1 MLRRRVFWFLFMG
14 LLVSIAHSQ
23 DTDPDLTVDQGQ
35 LTFDAEG
42 TEGGA
47 YHSRIAHVPGDSSG
61 VTIGR
66 GYDMK
71 TKDAPKIKKD
81 LKAAKLAD
89 TDAEAFS
96 KAAGLKGDAARNF
109 IKDNKLI
116 EITKLQQKDL
126 FKISFSE
133 EAAEVKR
140 ICEKADVVATYGATD
155 WDNLNAVI
163 KDVLVDLKF
172 RGDYTPESR
181 KLIQK
186 FVAQDDFDNFKR
198 VLQDKNNWANVP
210 KDRFE
215 RRSKYL
221 DSQKSQLQPAPCKKE
236 GDSQEAERVIVACEK
251 HWDAN
256 KADCNKFLKAV
267 ANELGINEFKDSW
280 DADAIIAYLEGSPS
294 GWTKI
299 DRGDNEKVF
308 NSAVAGRFVVAGLR
322 SKDMERNNGHV
333 SVVVA
338 AAMVFSGADQIKYPR
353 GYWGT
358 LGGTGAKCEG
368 LNYSFPSPQR
378 KSIRYYYRDI
388 PTQETKK

>member
-1 MLRRRVFWFLFMG
+1 MLTKFAFWFFCVG
-14 LLVSIAHSQ
+14 LLVPVAHSQ

-42 TEGGA
+42 TEGGV
-47 YHSRIAHVPGDSSG
+47 YHSRSAHVPSDSSG

-71 TKDAPKIKKD
+71 TKDAAKIKKD

-89 TDAEAFS
+89 ADAETFS
-96 KAAGLKGDAARNF
+96 KAAGLKGDAARKF
-109 IKDNKLI
+109 IKDNKLV

-140 ICEKADVVATYGATD
+140 ICEKPDVVATYGATD

-186 FVAQDDFDNFKR
+186 FVAQDDFDNFKKT
-198 VLQDKNNWANVP
+198 LQDKDNWANVP

-221 DSQKSQLQPAPCKKE
+221 DTQKNQLRLAPCQKE
-236 GDSQEAERVIVACEK
+236 GDSAEAERVIVACEK

-267 ANELGINEFKDSW
+267 AIELEITEFDNSW
-280 DADAIIAYLEGSPS
+280 NADAIIAYLEGSPS

-299 DRGDNEKVF
+299 DRGENEKSF
-308 NSAVAGRFVVAGLR
+308 KAAVAGKFVVAGLT

-338 AAMVFSGADQIKYPR
+338 APMVFSGADQLKYPR

-378 KSIRYYYRDI
+378 KTIRYYYRDI
-388 PTQETKK
+388 PARKTTN